1 MGRPKENLIG
11 QKFGRWTVV
20 EEGPG
25 YIDKGA
31 NGIKPNW
38 YCDCDCGTKH
48 HLVSSKNLKAGNS
61 KSCGCLAREN
71 ISKANRKYNT
81 YDLSGKFGKG
91 YDSNGN
97 EFWFDLDDYA
107 KIKEYY
113 WQKFNNGYFVSLY
126 RDNGKTKT
134 IQLHRLILR
143 IQNEDWHTIVADHI
157 NGKAYD
163 NRKKNLRVA
172 NRSQNCSNISL
183 RKDNTSGVTGVYWHK
198 GKNKWI
204 ASIHDIPGHSKE
216 LGAFTSFEEAVQAR
230 KEGEIK
236 YYGEFGRG

>member
-31 NGIKPNW
+31 NGIKSNW
-38 YCDCDCGTKH
+38 YCDCDCGAKH
-48 HLVSSKNLKAGNS
+48 HLVSGRNLKAGNS

-81 YDLSGKFGKG
+81 YDLSGEFGKG

-97 EFWFDLDDYA
+97 VFWFDLDDYI
-107 KIKEYY
+107 KIKDHY
-113 WQKFNNGYFVSLY
+113 WLQYNNGYFVALY
-126 RDNGKTKT
+126 RENGKSKT
-134 IQLHRLILR
+134 IQLHRLILG
-143 IQNEDWHTIVADHI
+143 IQDEDWHKIVADHI
-157 NGKAYD
+157 NGIKYD
-163 NRKKNLRVA
+163 NRKDNLRVA
-172 NRSQNCSNISL
+172 NRTQNCSNISK
-183 RKDNTSGVTGVYWHK
+183 RKNNTSGVTGVYWHK

-204 ASIHDIPGHSKE
+204 ASIHDAPGHSKE
-216 LGAFTSFEEAVQAR
+216 LGAFNSFEEAVKAR

-236 YYGEFGRG
+236 YYGEFVRG